1 MCVSHGAD
9 QQILCHHSRL
19 FLAVMCSDQIHVFTI
34 RQKRCFSARLQTKVH
49 VDHGMCRNFD
59 MTAHSI
65 SGQKC
70 VRKRSQ
76 EAEGNRSERGKRKG
90 YAFRQCAKEKAK
102 GHLGVQ
108 DTKLMQ
114 SLHHLLVINVASIVP
129 PAHQSHSDVILL
141 CVIQVSVIQV
151 SVIQVS
157 VILVCVILVA
167 TCMPGNMLTV
177 SVHWMNGNRTIAIHI
192 DTRISAV

>member
-1 MCVSHGAD
+1 M
-9 QQILCHHSRL
+9 
-19 FLAVMCSDQIHVFTI
+19 
-34 RQKRCFSARLQTKVH
+34 K
-49 VDHGMCRNFD
+49 
-59 MTAHSI
+59 
-65 SGQKC
+65 
-70 VRKRSQ
+70 
-76 EAEGNRSERGKRKG
+76 
-90 YAFRQCAKEKAK
+90 KATL
-102 GHLGVQ
+102 GVHLGVQ

-114 SLHHLLVINVASIVP
+114 SLHHFLVINVAGVVSIVP

-141 CVIQVSVIQV
+141 CVIQV